1 MKALSLALAL
11 VMAGLS
17 GCATTSIDR
26 ARSSVTIGV
35 GVFSAGVESLDKV
48 DAAKQADLIAQY
60 RAGKLSLED
69 AKAQYAAFS
78 AKFDVAVKAVMA
90 LWDAIK
96 TTVSVINAAD
106 AKLGGDVAG
115 ALAHLTAA
123 LAQAVQALHDVGV
136 KIPGVD

>member
-1 MKALSLALAL
+1 MALLTF
-11 VMAGLS
+11 AG
-17 GCATTSIDR
+17 GCAATTIDR
-26 ARSSVTIGV
+26 ARSSVTISV

-48 DAAKQADLIAQY
+48 DAAKQKDLIGQY

-78 AKFDVAVKAVMA
+78 EKFEVAVTACMA

-96 TTVSVINAAD
+96 VTVSVINAAD
-106 AKLGGDVAG
+106 AKLGGDLPA
-115 ALAHLTAA
+115 ALAHLTKA
-123 LAQAVQALHDVGV
+123 LAETVQALHDVGV